1 QGHWCLRASTGVH
14 QLTQSV
20 WLSLRYG
27 PVLMAHSEL
36 FVTRAPP
43 VEGKA
48 VDLDVLGFLDSFGE
62 ENSTVERCYRAHS
75 RSSVLQGLPFGGV
88 PTVLAINVVLWMF
101 LLLIFSCL
109 RKAAW
114 DYGRLALL
122 MENDSLTS
130 LFYGELSE
138 KEKSPSESSPSD
150 SETKDMGFCSWLS
163 SLYHMKDEEIR
174 SKCGIDAV
182 TYLSFQRH
190 IMLLMTV
197 VCLLSLAVILP
208 VNFSGNLLGDSP
220 ENFGRTTLANVS
232 SKDSFLWLHSIL
244 ALVYFIITLLCMVHH
259 SIRLEYREDEKVA
272 RTLMITSIPRE
283 ISDPGLITKHFH
295 EAYPSCTVTDIR
307 FAFDVHK
314 LMRLDL
320 ERRKAMKGRLYFA
333 TKAQKEGKIMIK
345 THPCAQIFCCDI
357 CGFEKVDAEQYYS
370 ELEEKRTDEFNAEK
384 NRISMK
390 RLGIAFVTF
399 RDERMTAVIVK
410 DYSRVRCRL
419 RPQQSSITT
428 VVQSHKWGVN
438 YAPAPSDIIWENL
451 SVCGSRWWLRC
462 VLLNILLFLL
472 LFFLTTPAIIVNTMD
487 KFNVTRPVES
497 LRSLPNFSRP
507 SCYGRFRCFLPF
519 IVYYSAFFES
529 HWTRSG
535 ENQVT
540 MHKCFLLLVF
550 MVILLPSLGLSSL
563 DLFFTWLFDVH
574 FLDEKDVKFQCV
586 FLPDNGAFFVN
597 YVITSSLIG
606 TSMELLRI
614 PALTVYAI
622 RLCFAKSQAERIHV
636 KRSQAYEFQF
646 GLEYAWTMCIFA
658 VSMTYSI
665 TCPIITPFG
674 PKKPSITGLNDYRP
688 VALMSVVMKSFERLV
703 LAHLKDITGPL
714 LDPLQFAYLLGKQGL
729 MQGSCF
735 SSVFNAIITDI
746 LHSKLFQLTVPAPTC
761 QWISNFLTDR
771 GGSSST
777 PAIIQSVLCT
787 SITVWFGSATK
798 QDRNRLQRRVRTAE
812 KIIGAILPSIQDL
825 YVSRVR
831 KRAGNITA
839 DSSHPGHNLFQL
851 LPSGR
856 RYRALYAKTIQTQEQ
871 FLSSGCHS
879 DEHLTPV
886 TECLLYVILKHMV
899 DRYNIYY
906 AYVPTKLNQRIH
918 RAAISQVIVAPIL
931 CMFWLLF
938 FSVLRLGPVH
948 PITLFT
954 LVSLLSSIAFS
965 LFRLCLRKQPDKS
978 MSYQLFV
985 ASVLLEPELALTP
998 MPSPAH
1004 HGYGAMA
1011 TSQSSSHG
1019 PVEEEEG
1026 EDGHAHTHET
1036 ELQDPPDPYCSSPLM
1051 DSPVSYQ

>member
-1 QGHWCLRASTGVH
+1 MWRAFEKLLARFALLWKLRSNVFAGNVSDCY
-14 QLTQSV
+14 TQS
-20 WLSLRYG
+20 SYG
-27 PVLMAHSEL
+27 SVLMAQSEL
-36 FVTRAPP
+36 FKTRAPP
-43 VEGKA
+43 VEA
-48 VDLDVLGFLDSFGE
+48 HPVELDVLGFLEPFTE
-62 ENSTVERCYRAHS
+62 ENSTAERCFRSHS

-88 PTVLAINVVLWMF
+88 PTVLAINVMLWMF

-130 LFYGELSE
+130 LFYGEPSE

-150 SETKDMGFCSWLS
+150 TETKDMGFCSWLS

-190 IMLLMTV
+190 IILLLTV
-197 VCLLSLAVILP
+197 VSLLSLAVILP

-232 SKDSFLWLHSIL
+232 AKNSFLWLHSIF
-244 ALVYFIITLLCMVHH
+244 ALVYFIITLLCMAHH
-259 SIRLEYREDEKVA
+259 SLRLEYREDEKVA

-283 ISDPGLITKHFH
+283 IADPGLVTKHFH

-307 FAFDVHK
+307 FCFDVHK
-314 LMRLDL
+314 LMKLDL

-333 TKAQKEGKIMIK
+333 TKAQKEGRIMIK

-410 DYSRVRCRL
+410 DYSRVFCRR

-428 VVQSHKWGVN
+428 VVQSHKWGVS
-438 YAPAPSDIIWENL
+438 YASAPSDIIWENL

-497 LRSLPNFSRP
+497 LRSPVITQFFPTLLLWAFSVL
-507 SCYGRFRCFLPF
+507 LPF

-529 HWTRSG
+529 HWTRTG

-540 MHKCFLLLVF
+540 MHKCFFLLVF
-550 MVILLPSLGLSSL
+550 MVIILPSLGLSSL

-614 PALTVYAI
+614 PALTVYAF

-674 PKKPSITGLNDYRP
+674 
-688 VALMSVVMKSFERLV
+688 
-703 LAHLKDITGPL
+703 
-714 LDPLQFAYLLGKQGL
+714 
-729 MQGSCF
+729 
-735 SSVFNAIITDI
+735 
-746 LHSKLFQLTVPAPTC
+746 
-761 QWISNFLTDR
+761 
-771 GGSSST
+771 
-777 PAIIQSVLCT
+777 
-787 SITVWFGSATK
+787 
-798 QDRNRLQRRVRTAE
+798 
-812 KIIGAILPSIQDL
+812 
-825 YVSRVR
+825 
-831 KRAGNITA
+831 
-839 DSSHPGHNLFQL
+839 
-851 LPSGR
+851 
-856 RYRALYAKTIQTQEQ
+856 
-871 FLSSGCHS
+871 
-879 DEHLTPV
+879 
-886 TECLLYVILKHMV
+886 LLYVILKHMV

-954 LVSLLSSIAFS
+954 LGSLISCVACYI
-965 LFRLCLRKQPDKS
+965 FRLCLRKIPDKS
-978 MSYQLFV
+978 TSYQMSDQPAEGTFTDADRSTVTSTTASSLFV

-1011 TSQSSSHG
+1011 SSQSGSHS
-1019 PVEEEEG
+1019 PAAEAEG
-1026 EDGHAHTHET
+1026 EVDQTRTHET
-1036 ELQDPPDPYCSSPLM
+1036 ELQDPAEPYISSPLM
-1051 DSPVSYQ
+1051 DSPVGYQ

>member
-1 QGHWCLRASTGVH
+1 
-14 QLTQSV
+14 
-20 WLSLRYG
+20 
-27 PVLMAHSEL
+27 MAHPEL

-43 VEGKA
+43 VEGSA
-48 VDLDVLGFLDSFGE
+48 VELSALGFLGSFGE
-62 ENSTVERCYRAHS
+62 DNNTAERCYHAHS

-130 LFYGELSE
+130 LFYGEASE
-138 KEKSPSESSPSD
+138 KEKTPSESSPSD
-150 SETKDMGFCSWLS
+150 SETKDLGFCSWLS

-190 IMLLMTV
+190 IILLMTV

-232 SKDSFLWLHSIL
+232 AKDSFLWLHSIL
-244 ALVYFIITLLCMVHH
+244 ALVYFIITSLCMVHH

-283 ISDPGLITKHFH
+283 ISDPGLITKHLH

-307 FAFDVHK
+307 FCLDIHK

-345 THPCAQIFCCDI
+345 THPCAQIDCCDI

-384 NRISMK
+384 HRISLK

-410 DYSRVRCRL
+410 DYSRVHCRR

-428 VVQSHKWGVN
+428 VVQSQQWGVG

-487 KFNVTRPVES
+487 KFNVTKPVES
-497 LRSLPNFSRP
+497 LQSPVITQFFPTLLLWAFSVL
-507 SCYGRFRCFLPF
+507 LPF

-550 MVILLPSLGLSSL
+550 MVIILPSLGLSSL
-563 DLFFTWLFDVH
+563 DLFFTWLFDVN
-574 FLDEKDVKFQCV
+574 FLNEKEVKFQCV

-614 PALTVYAI
+614 PALTVYAF

-658 VSMTYSI
+658 VTMTYSI

-674 PKKPSITGLNDYRP
+674 
-688 VALMSVVMKSFERLV
+688 
-703 LAHLKDITGPL
+703 
-714 LDPLQFAYLLGKQGL
+714 
-729 MQGSCF
+729 
-735 SSVFNAIITDI
+735 
-746 LHSKLFQLTVPAPTC
+746 
-761 QWISNFLTDR
+761 
-771 GGSSST
+771 
-777 PAIIQSVLCT
+777 
-787 SITVWFGSATK
+787 
-798 QDRNRLQRRVRTAE
+798 
-812 KIIGAILPSIQDL
+812 
-825 YVSRVR
+825 
-831 KRAGNITA
+831 
-839 DSSHPGHNLFQL
+839 
-851 LPSGR
+851 
-856 RYRALYAKTIQTQEQ
+856 
-871 FLSSGCHS
+871 
-879 DEHLTPV
+879 
-886 TECLLYVILKHMV
+886 LLYVILKHMV

-906 AYVPTKLNQRIH
+906 AYIPTKLSQRIH
-918 RAAISQVIVAPIL
+918 RAAINQVVLAPLL

-938 FSVLRLGPVH
+938 FSVLKLGAVH

-954 LVSLLSSIAFS
+954 FVSLLSCIVFS
-965 LFRLCLRKQPDKS
+965 LFRLCLRKRPDKS
-978 MSYQLFV
+978 MSYQMSDQPTEGTFTDADRSTGTSTTASNLFV

-1011 TSQSSSHG
+1011 SAQGSNHN
-1019 PVEEEEG
+1019 PAEEQESEE
-1026 EDGHAHTHET
+1026 DHTQTHET
-1036 ELQDPPDPYCSSPLM
+1036 ELQDPPEPYCSSPLM
-1051 DSPVSYQ
+1051 DSPVGYQ

>member
-1 QGHWCLRASTGVH
+1 
-14 QLTQSV
+14 
-20 WLSLRYG
+20 
-27 PVLMAHSEL
+27 MADSEL

-43 VEGKA
+43 MEGRGVE
-48 VDLDVLGFLDSFGE
+48 LDVLGFLDSFGE
-62 ENSTVERCYRAHS
+62 ENSTAERCYRSHS

-114 DYGRLALL
+114 DYGRLALV

-130 LFYGELSE
+130 LFYGEPSE

-150 SETKDMGFCSWLS
+150 SETKDMGFCSWLT

-190 IMLLMTV
+190 IILLMTV

-220 ENFGRTTLANVS
+220 ENFGRTTLANVDA
-232 SKDSFLWLHSIL
+232 KDNFLWLHSVF
-244 ALVYFIITLLCMVHH
+244 ALVYFIITLLCMAHH
-259 SIRLEYREDEKVA
+259 SSRLEYREDEKVA
-272 RTLMITSIPRE
+272 RTLMITSVPRE

-307 FAFDVHK
+307 FCFNVHK

-320 ERRKAMKGRLYFA
+320 ERRKAMKGRLYFT

-357 CGFEKVDAEQYYS
+357 CGFEQVDAEQYYS
-370 ELEEKRTDEFNAEK
+370 ELEEKLTDEFNAEK
-384 NRISMK
+384 NRISLK

-410 DYSRVRCRL
+410 DYSRVHCRR

-428 VVQSHKWGVN
+428 VVQSQDWGVS
-438 YAPAPSDIIWENL
+438 YAPAPTDIIWENL

-472 LFFLTTPAIIVNTMD
+472 LFFLTTPAIIVNTID

-497 LRSLPNFSRP
+497 LRNPIITQFFPTLLLWAFSVL
-507 SCYGRFRCFLPF
+507 LPF

-535 ENQVT
+535 ENQIT

-550 MVILLPSLGLSSL
+550 MVIILPSLGLSSL
-563 DLFFTWLFDVH
+563 DLFFRWLFDVN

-606 TSMELLRI
+606 TAMELLRI
-614 PALTVYAI
+614 PALMVYAL
-622 RLCFAKSQAERIHV
+622 RLCFAKSKAERIHV

-658 VSMTYSI
+658 VSMAYSI
-665 TCPIITPFG
+665 TCPIIMPFG
-674 PKKPSITGLNDYRP
+674 
-688 VALMSVVMKSFERLV
+688 
-703 LAHLKDITGPL
+703 
-714 LDPLQFAYLLGKQGL
+714 
-729 MQGSCF
+729 
-735 SSVFNAIITDI
+735 
-746 LHSKLFQLTVPAPTC
+746 
-761 QWISNFLTDR
+761 
-771 GGSSST
+771 
-777 PAIIQSVLCT
+777 
-787 SITVWFGSATK
+787 
-798 QDRNRLQRRVRTAE
+798 
-812 KIIGAILPSIQDL
+812 
-825 YVSRVR
+825 
-831 KRAGNITA
+831 
-839 DSSHPGHNLFQL
+839 
-851 LPSGR
+851 
-856 RYRALYAKTIQTQEQ
+856 
-871 FLSSGCHS
+871 
-879 DEHLTPV
+879 
-886 TECLLYVILKHMV
+886 LLYVILKHMV

-906 AYVPTKLNQRIH
+906 AYVPTKLSQWIH
-918 RAAISQVIVAPIL
+918 RAAINQVIVAPIL

-954 LVSLLSSIAFS
+954 FVSLLSCIAFS

-978 MSYQLFV
+978 TSYPMSDQPAEGTFTDAERSTVTSTTASSLFV
-985 ASVLLEPELALTP
+985 ASVLLEPELGLSP

-1004 HGYGAMA
+1004 HSYGAMA
-1011 TSQSSSHG
+1011 SSQSSQSHG
-1019 PVEEEEG
+1019 PADEEEG
-1026 EDGHAHTHET
+1026 EEDQAQTHET
-1036 ELQDPPDPYCSSPLM
+1036 ELQDPPDPHCSSPLM
-1051 DSPVSYQ
+1051 DSPVGYQ

>member
-1 QGHWCLRASTGVH
+1 
-14 QLTQSV
+14 
-20 WLSLRYG
+20 
-27 PVLMAHSEL
+27 MAQPEL

-43 VEGKA
+43 VEGSA
-48 VDLDVLGFLDSFGE
+48 VELSVLGFLESFGE
-62 ENSTVERCYRAHS
+62 ENSTAERCYHAHS

-130 LFYGELSE
+130 LFYGEPSE

-190 IMLLMTV
+190 IILLMTV

-232 SKDSFLWLHSIL
+232 AKDSFLWLHSIF
-244 ALVYFIITLLCMVHH
+244 ALVYFIITSLCMVHH

-283 ISDPGLITKHFH
+283 ISDPGLITKHLH

-307 FAFDVHK
+307 FCFDIHK

-333 TKAQKEGKIMIK
+333 TKAQKQGKIMIK

-384 NRISMK
+384 NRISLK

-410 DYSRVRCRL
+410 DYSRVHCRR

-428 VVQSHKWGVN
+428 VVQSHKWGVS

-487 KFNVTRPVES
+487 KFNVTKPVES
-497 LRSLPNFSRP
+497 LRSPVITQFLPTLLLWAFSVL
-507 SCYGRFRCFLPF
+507 LPF

-550 MVILLPSLGLSSL
+550 MVIILPSLGLSSL
-563 DLFFTWLFDVH
+563 DLFFTWLFDVN
-574 FLDEKDVKFQCV
+574 FLDEKEVKFQCV

-614 PALTVYAI
+614 PALTVYAL

-674 PKKPSITGLNDYRP
+674 
-688 VALMSVVMKSFERLV
+688 
-703 LAHLKDITGPL
+703 
-714 LDPLQFAYLLGKQGL
+714 
-729 MQGSCF
+729 
-735 SSVFNAIITDI
+735 
-746 LHSKLFQLTVPAPTC
+746 
-761 QWISNFLTDR
+761 
-771 GGSSST
+771 
-777 PAIIQSVLCT
+777 
-787 SITVWFGSATK
+787 
-798 QDRNRLQRRVRTAE
+798 
-812 KIIGAILPSIQDL
+812 
-825 YVSRVR
+825 
-831 KRAGNITA
+831 
-839 DSSHPGHNLFQL
+839 
-851 LPSGR
+851 
-856 RYRALYAKTIQTQEQ
+856 
-871 FLSSGCHS
+871 
-879 DEHLTPV
+879 
-886 TECLLYVILKHMV
+886 LLYVILKHMV

-906 AYVPTKLNQRIH
+906 AYVPTKLSQRIH
-918 RAAISQVIVAPIL
+918 RDAISQVVLAPLL

-938 FSVLRLGPVH
+938 FSVLKLGAVH

-954 LVSLLSSIAFS
+954 FASLLSCIVFS
-965 LFRLCLRKQPDKS
+965 LFRLCLRKRPDKS
-978 MSYQLFV
+978 MSYQMSDQPTEGTFTDADRSSATSTTASNLFV

-1004 HGYGAMA
+1004 HSYGALA
-1011 TSQSSSHG
+1011 SSQGSSHN
-1019 PVEEEEG
+1019 PAEEEESE
-1026 EDGHAHTHET
+1026 EDHTQTHET

-1051 DSPVSYQ
+1051 DSPVGYQ

>member
-1 QGHWCLRASTGVH
+1 MRV
-14 QLTQSV
+14 
-20 WLSLRYG
+20 
-27 PVLMAHSEL
+27 
-36 FVTRAPP
+36 PP
-43 VEGKA
+43 VEGGP
-48 VDLDVLGFLDSFGE
+48 VELNVLGFLDSPGE
-62 ENSTVERCYRAHS
+62 ENSTAERCYRSHS

-88 PTVLAINVVLWMF
+88 PTVLVINVVLWMF

-130 LFYGELSE
+130 LFYGEPSE
-138 KEKSPSESSPSD
+138 KEKSPSESIYVLRY
-150 SETKDMGFCSWLS
+150 GFTFSFFCR
-163 SLYHMKDEEIR
+163 DEEIR

-190 IMLLMTV
+190 IISLMTV
-197 VCLLSLAVILP
+197 VCLLSLAVILEATNREKP
-208 VNFSGNLLGDSP
+208 LYLYCICLHYILIDICVSVATRDNL
-220 ENFGRTTLANVS
+220 
-232 SKDSFLWLHSIL
+232 LWLHCIF
-244 ALVYFIITLLCMVHH
+244 ALVYFIITLLCMAHH
-259 SIRLEYREDEKVA
+259 SIRLEYREDEKVS

-307 FAFDVHK
+307 FCFDVRK
-314 LMRLDL
+314 LMMLDL

-333 TKAQKEGKIMIK
+333 SKAQKEGKIMIK

-384 NRISMK
+384 NRIAMK

-410 DYSRVRCRL
+410 DYSCAYCRR

-428 VVQSHKWGVN
+428 VLQSHKWGVS

-497 LRSLPNFSRP
+497 LRSPVITQFFPTLLLWAFSVL
-507 SCYGRFRCFLPF
+507 LPF

-550 MVILLPSLGLSSL
+550 MVIILPSLGLSSL
-563 DLFFTWLFDVH
+563 DLFFTWLFDVN

-614 PALTVYAI
+614 PALTVYAL
-622 RLCFAKSQAERIHV
+622 RLCFAKSQAERIH
-636 KRSQAYEFQF
+636 SQAYEFQF
-646 GLEYAWTMCIFA
+646 GLEYAWTMCIVA

-665 TCPIITPFG
+665 TCPIIMPFG
-674 PKKPSITGLNDYRP
+674 
-688 VALMSVVMKSFERLV
+688 
-703 LAHLKDITGPL
+703 
-714 LDPLQFAYLLGKQGL
+714 
-729 MQGSCF
+729 
-735 SSVFNAIITDI
+735 
-746 LHSKLFQLTVPAPTC
+746 
-761 QWISNFLTDR
+761 
-771 GGSSST
+771 
-777 PAIIQSVLCT
+777 
-787 SITVWFGSATK
+787 
-798 QDRNRLQRRVRTAE
+798 
-812 KIIGAILPSIQDL
+812 
-825 YVSRVR
+825 
-831 KRAGNITA
+831 
-839 DSSHPGHNLFQL
+839 
-851 LPSGR
+851 
-856 RYRALYAKTIQTQEQ
+856 
-871 FLSSGCHS
+871 
-879 DEHLTPV
+879 
-886 TECLLYVILKHMV
+886 LLYVILKHMV

-954 LVSLLSSIAFS
+954 LVSLLSCTAFS
-965 LFRLCLRKQPDKS
+965 LFRLCLRKHPNKS
-978 MSYQLFV
+978 TSYQLFV

-1004 HGYGAMA
+1004 HSYGAMA
-1011 TSQSSSHG
+1011 SSQGSSHG
-1019 PVEEEEG
+1019 PVEEEECE
-1026 EDGHAHTHET
+1026 EDHAQTQLGET
-1036 ELQDPPDPYCSSPLM
+1036 EGEGS
-1051 DSPVSYQ
+1051 

>member
-1 QGHWCLRASTGVH
+1 MVHLRGAHRRVCDKNNTTNKV
-14 QLTQSV
+14 LV
-20 WLSLRYG
+20 
-27 PVLMAHSEL
+27 PVLMAHSDQ
-36 FVTRAPP
+36 FVMTAPP
-43 VEGKA
+43 VEEREP
-48 VDLDVLGFLDSFGE
+48 DLFGFLDSVGE
-62 ENSTVERCYRAHS
+62 ENSTAERCYHSHS

-88 PTVLAINVVLWMF
+88 PTVLIINVVLWMF

-130 LFYGELSE
+130 LFYGEPSE

-150 SETKDMGFCSWLS
+150 SEMKDMGFCSWLS

-190 IMLLMTV
+190 VILLMTV
-197 VCLLSLAVILP
+197 FCLLSLTVILP
-208 VNFSGNLLGDSP
+208 VNFSGKLQGDSP

-232 SKDSFLWLHSIL
+232 AEDNFLWLHSIF
-244 ALVYFIITLLCMVHH
+244 AMVYFIITLLCMAHH
-259 SIRLEYREDEKVA
+259 SARLEYREDERVA

-307 FAFDVHK
+307 FGFDVHK
-314 LMRLDL
+314 LMRLDS

-333 TKAQKEGKIMIK
+333 TKAQKDGKILIK

-370 ELEEKRTDEFNAEK
+370 ELEEKWTDEFNAEK
-384 NRISMK
+384 NRVSMK
-390 RLGIAFVTF
+390 RLGVAFVTF

-410 DYSRVRCRL
+410 DYTCVSCR
-419 RPQQSSITT
+419 RRAQQSSVTT
-428 VVQSHKWGVN
+428 VVQSHKWGVS

-497 LRSLPNFSRP
+497 LRSPVITQFLPTLLLWAMSVL
-507 SCYGRFRCFLPF
+507 LPF

-540 MHKCFLLLVF
+540 MHKCFLLLIF
-550 MVILLPSLGLSSL
+550 MVIILPSLGLTSL
-563 DLFFTWLFDVH
+563 DLFFTWLFDIN

-614 PALTVYAI
+614 PALSVYTL
-622 RLCFAKSQAERIHV
+622 RLCFAKSQAERIHI

-658 VSMTYSI
+658 VSVTYSI

-674 PKKPSITGLNDYRP
+674 
-688 VALMSVVMKSFERLV
+688 
-703 LAHLKDITGPL
+703 
-714 LDPLQFAYLLGKQGL
+714 
-729 MQGSCF
+729 
-735 SSVFNAIITDI
+735 
-746 LHSKLFQLTVPAPTC
+746 
-761 QWISNFLTDR
+761 
-771 GGSSST
+771 
-777 PAIIQSVLCT
+777 
-787 SITVWFGSATK
+787 
-798 QDRNRLQRRVRTAE
+798 
-812 KIIGAILPSIQDL
+812 
-825 YVSRVR
+825 
-831 KRAGNITA
+831 
-839 DSSHPGHNLFQL
+839 
-851 LPSGR
+851 
-856 RYRALYAKTIQTQEQ
+856 
-871 FLSSGCHS
+871 
-879 DEHLTPV
+879 
-886 TECLLYVILKHMV
+886 LLYVILKHMV
-899 DRYNIYY
+899 DRYNMYY
-906 AYVPTKLNQRIH
+906 AYVPTKLSQRIH
-918 RAAISQVIVAPIL
+918 RAAISQVMVAPVL

-938 FSVLRLGPVH
+938 FSVLRLGLLH
-948 PITLFT
+948 PITLFNS
-954 LVSLLSSIAFS
+954 VSLLASIALS
-965 LFRLCLRKQPDKS
+965 LVGLCLRKQPHKS
-978 MSYQLFV
+978 MSYQMSGQPAEGTFTDADRSTTPSTTPSNLFV

-1011 TSQSSSHG
+1011 RSRSSSHG
-1019 PVEEEEG
+1019 RVEDIEC
-1026 EDGHAHTHET
+1026 EDEHSQTHET
-1036 ELQDPPDPYCSSPLM
+1036 ELQEPMDPECSSPLM
-1051 DSPVSYQ
+1051 DSPVKYQ

>member
-1 QGHWCLRASTGVH
+1 
-14 QLTQSV
+14 
-20 WLSLRYG
+20 
-27 PVLMAHSEL
+27 MAHSEL

-43 VEGKA
+43 VEGRA
-48 VDLDVLGFLDSFGE
+48 VELDVLSYLDPFGE
-62 ENSTVERCYRAHS
+62 ENNTAERCYRSHS

-101 LLLIFSCL
+101 LLLMFSCL

-130 LFYGELSE
+130 LFYGEPSE

-190 IMLLMTV
+190 IIVLMTV

-208 VNFSGNLLGDSP
+208 VNLSGNLLGDSP

-232 SKDSFLWLHSIL
+232 AKDSFLWLHSIL
-244 ALVYFIITLLCMVHH
+244 ALVYFIVTLLCMAHH
-259 SIRLEYREDEKVA
+259 LIRLEYGEDEKVA

-307 FAFDVHK
+307 FCFDVHN

-410 DYSRVRCRL
+410 DYGCVRCR
-419 RPQQSSITT
+419 RSPQQSSITT
-428 VVQSHKWGVN
+428 VVQSHKWGVS

-451 SVCGSRWWLRC
+451 SVCGSRWWLQC

-487 KFNVTRPVES
+487 KFNVTKPVDS
-497 LRSLPNFSRP
+497 LRSPVITQFFPTLLLWAFSVL
-507 SCYGRFRCFLPF
+507 LPF

-540 MHKCFLLLVF
+540 MHKCFFLLVF
-550 MVILLPSLGLSSL
+550 MVIILPSLGLSSL
-563 DLFFTWLFDVH
+563 DLFFTWLFDVN
-574 FLDEKDVKFQCV
+574 FLDEKEVKFQCV

-614 PALTVYAI
+614 PALTVYAV

-674 PKKPSITGLNDYRP
+674 
-688 VALMSVVMKSFERLV
+688 
-703 LAHLKDITGPL
+703 
-714 LDPLQFAYLLGKQGL
+714 
-729 MQGSCF
+729 
-735 SSVFNAIITDI
+735 
-746 LHSKLFQLTVPAPTC
+746 
-761 QWISNFLTDR
+761 
-771 GGSSST
+771 
-777 PAIIQSVLCT
+777 
-787 SITVWFGSATK
+787 
-798 QDRNRLQRRVRTAE
+798 
-812 KIIGAILPSIQDL
+812 
-825 YVSRVR
+825 
-831 KRAGNITA
+831 
-839 DSSHPGHNLFQL
+839 
-851 LPSGR
+851 
-856 RYRALYAKTIQTQEQ
+856 
-871 FLSSGCHS
+871 
-879 DEHLTPV
+879 
-886 TECLLYVILKHMV
+886 LLYVILKHMV

-906 AYVPTKLNQRIH
+906 AYVPTKLSQRIH
-918 RAAISQVIVAPIL
+918 RAAISQVILAPIL

-938 FSVLRLGPVH
+938 FSMLRLGPAH

-954 LVSLLSSIAFS
+954 LVSLISCIAFS

-978 MSYQLFV
+978 TSYQMSDQPAEGTFIDGDRSTVTSTTASSLFV

-1004 HGYGAMA
+1004 QSYGAMA
-1011 TSQSSSHG
+1011 SSQSTSHG
-1019 PVEEEEG
+1019 PEEEE
-1026 EDGHAHTHET
+1026 ECEEGHAQTHET

-1051 DSPVSYQ
+1051 DSHVIFQ

>member
-1 QGHWCLRASTGVH
+1 MLAFSQAATS
-14 QLTQSV
+14 
-20 WLSLRYG
+20 G
-27 PVLMAHSEL
+27 PENY
-36 FVTRAPP
+36 
-43 VEGKA
+43 
-48 VDLDVLGFLDSFGE
+48 LDSFGE
-62 ENSTVERCYRAHS
+62 ENNTAERCYRSHS

-130 LFYGELSE
+130 LFYGEPSE
-138 KEKSPSESSPSD
+138 KEKSPSEVWDLWIMGLRD
-150 SETKDMGFCSWLS
+150 SECFP
-163 SLYHMKDEEIR
+163 SLYFLRDEEIR

-190 IMLLMTV
+190 IILLMTV

-208 VNFSGNLLGDSP
+208 VNFSGNLLGIFVFFVP
-220 ENFGRTTLANVS
+220 HR
-232 SKDSFLWLHSIL
+232 DSFLWLHSIL
-244 ALVYFIITLLCMVHH
+244 ALVYFIITLLCMAHH
-259 SIRLEYREDEKVA
+259 LIRPDHCTCTISLSLLRLPLFA
-272 RTLMITSIPRE
+272 PFTS
-283 ISDPGLITKHFH
+283 

-307 FAFDVHK
+307 FCFDVHN

-333 TKAQKEGKIMIK
+333 TMAQKEGKIMIK

-357 CGFEKVDAEQYYS
+357 CGFEMVDAEQYYS

-410 DYSRVRCRL
+410 DYGCVRCR
-419 RPQQSSITT
+419 RSPQQSSITT
-428 VVQSHKWGVN
+428 VVQSHKWGVS

-451 SVCGSRWWLRC
+451 SVCGSRWWLQC

-487 KFNVTRPVES
+487 KFNVTRPVDS
-497 LRSLPNFSRP
+497 LRSPVITQFFPTLLLWAFSVL
-507 SCYGRFRCFLPF
+507 LPF

-540 MHKCFLLLVF
+540 MHKCFFLLVF
-550 MVILLPSLGLSSL
+550 MVIILPSLGLSSL
-563 DLFFTWLFDVH
+563 DLFFTWLFDVN
-574 FLDEKDVKFQCV
+574 FLEEKEVKFQCV

-614 PALTVYAI
+614 PALTVYAV

-636 KRSQAYEFQF
+636 KRAYEFQF

-674 PKKPSITGLNDYRP
+674 
-688 VALMSVVMKSFERLV
+688 
-703 LAHLKDITGPL
+703 
-714 LDPLQFAYLLGKQGL
+714 
-729 MQGSCF
+729 
-735 SSVFNAIITDI
+735 
-746 LHSKLFQLTVPAPTC
+746 
-761 QWISNFLTDR
+761 
-771 GGSSST
+771 
-777 PAIIQSVLCT
+777 
-787 SITVWFGSATK
+787 
-798 QDRNRLQRRVRTAE
+798 
-812 KIIGAILPSIQDL
+812 
-825 YVSRVR
+825 
-831 KRAGNITA
+831 
-839 DSSHPGHNLFQL
+839 
-851 LPSGR
+851 
-856 RYRALYAKTIQTQEQ
+856 
-871 FLSSGCHS
+871 
-879 DEHLTPV
+879 
-886 TECLLYVILKHMV
+886 LLYVILKHMV

-906 AYVPTKLNQRIH
+906 AYVPTKLSQRIH
-918 RAAISQVIVAPIL
+918 RAAISQVILAPIL

-938 FSVLRLGPVH
+938 FSMLRLGTLSLSTFYPVTVSVTVIVFRMSDQ
-948 PITLFT
+948 PAEGTFT
-954 LVSLLSSIAFS
+954 DGDRSTVTSTTASS
-965 LFRLCLRKQPDKS
+965 
-978 MSYQLFV
+978 LFV

-1004 HGYGAMA
+1004 HSYGAMA
-1011 TSQSSSHG
+1011 SSQSTSHS
-1019 PVEEEEG
+1019 PEDEEDCEEG
-1026 EDGHAHTHET
+1026 HAQTHET

-1051 DSPVSYQ
+1051 DSHVGFQ

>member
-1 QGHWCLRASTGVH
+1 
-14 QLTQSV
+14 
-20 WLSLRYG
+20 
-27 PVLMAHSEL
+27 MAQSEL
-36 FVTRAPP
+36 FVARAPP
-43 VEGKA
+43 VEA
-48 VDLDVLGFLDSFGE
+48 RPVELDVLGFLESFGE
-62 ENSTVERCYRAHS
+62 ENSTAERCYRSHS

-122 MENDSLTS
+122 MENDS
-130 LFYGELSE
+130 F
-138 KEKSPSESSPSD
+138 SSSC
-150 SETKDMGFCSWLS
+150 FCR
-163 SLYHMKDEEIR
+163 DEEIR

-190 IMLLMTV
+190 IILLMTV
-197 VCLLSLAVILP
+197 VSLLSLAVILP
-208 VNFSGNLLGDSP
+208 VNFSGNLLGIFAP
-220 ENFGRTTLANVS
+220 HIIVY
-232 SKDSFLWLHSIL
+232 FLWLHSIF
-244 ALVYFIITLLCMVHH
+244 ALVYFIITLLCMAHH
-259 SIRLEYREDEKVA
+259 SIRLD
-272 RTLMITSIPRE
+272 
-283 ISDPGLITKHFH
+283 
-295 EAYPSCTVTDIR
+295 EAYPSCTVTDIS
-307 FAFDVHK
+307 FCFNVHK

-333 TKAQKEGKIMIK
+333 SKAQKEGKIMIK

-384 NRISMK
+384 NRITMK

-410 DYSRVRCRL
+410 DYSRVHCRR

-428 VVQSHKWGVN
+428 VVQSHKWGVS

-497 LRSLPNFSRP
+497 LRSPVITQFFPTLLLWAFSVL
-507 SCYGRFRCFLPF
+507 LPF

-550 MVILLPSLGLSSL
+550 MVIILPSLGLSSL
-563 DLFFTWLFDVH
+563 DLFFTCFSSFPWCR
-574 FLDEKDVKFQCV
+574 CV

-614 PALTVYAI
+614 PALTVYAL

-674 PKKPSITGLNDYRP
+674 
-688 VALMSVVMKSFERLV
+688 
-703 LAHLKDITGPL
+703 
-714 LDPLQFAYLLGKQGL
+714 
-729 MQGSCF
+729 
-735 SSVFNAIITDI
+735 
-746 LHSKLFQLTVPAPTC
+746 
-761 QWISNFLTDR
+761 
-771 GGSSST
+771 
-777 PAIIQSVLCT
+777 
-787 SITVWFGSATK
+787 
-798 QDRNRLQRRVRTAE
+798 
-812 KIIGAILPSIQDL
+812 
-825 YVSRVR
+825 
-831 KRAGNITA
+831 
-839 DSSHPGHNLFQL
+839 
-851 LPSGR
+851 
-856 RYRALYAKTIQTQEQ
+856 
-871 FLSSGCHS
+871 
-879 DEHLTPV
+879 
-886 TECLLYVILKHMV
+886 LLYVILKHMV

-938 FSVLRLGPVH
+938 FSVLRLECFSPHCPTQVH
-948 PITLFT
+948 QRATRSAHP
-954 LVSLLSSIAFS
+954 
-965 LFRLCLRKQPDKS
+965 
-978 MSYQLFV
+978 QLT
-985 ASVLLEPELALTP
+985 AHLEK
-998 MPSPAH
+998 
-1004 HGYGAMA
+1004 Y
-1011 TSQSSSHG
+1011 
-1019 PVEEEEG
+1019 
-1026 EDGHAHTHET
+1026 
-1036 ELQDPPDPYCSSPLM
+1036 
-1051 DSPVSYQ
+1051 

>member
-1 QGHWCLRASTGVH
+1 MA
-14 QLTQSV
+14 
-20 WLSLRYG
+20 LSD
-27 PVLMAHSEL
+27 V

-43 VEGKA
+43 VDGGGGGGVE
-48 VDLDVLGFLDSFGE
+48 LDVLGFLGSTGE
-62 ENSTVERCYRAHS
+62 ENSTAERCFRAHS

-88 PTVLAINVVLWMF
+88 PTVLAINVVVWMF

-130 LFYGELSE
+130 LFYGEPSE
-138 KEKSPSESSPSD
+138 KEKSPSEASPSD

-174 SKCGIDAV
+174 SKCGLDAV

-190 IMLLMTV
+190 IILLMTV
-197 VCLLSLAVILP
+197 VCLMSLAAILP
-208 VNFSGNLLGDSP
+208 VNFSGNLQGNSP

-232 SKDSFLWLHSIL
+232 AGDGFLWLHSVF
-244 ALVYFIITLLCMVHH
+244 ALVYFIITSLCMAHH
-259 SIRLEYREDEKVA
+259 SSRLEYREDEKVA

-307 FAFDVHK
+307 FCFDVNK

-333 TKAQKEGKIMIK
+333 TKAQKEGKIMIT
-345 THPCAQIFCCDI
+345 THPCAQIFCCDV

-390 RLGIAFVTF
+390 RLGVAFVTF

-410 DYSRVRCRL
+410 DYGRVRCRR

-428 VVQSHKWGVN
+428 VVQSHSWGVS

-497 LRSLPNFSRP
+497 LRSPVITQFLPTLLLWAFSVL
-507 SCYGRFRCFLPF
+507 LPF
-519 IVYYSAFFES
+519 IVYYSAIFES

-550 MVILLPSLGLSSL
+550 MVIILPSLGLSSL
-563 DLFFTWLFDVH
+563 DLFFTWLLDIH
-574 FLDEKDVKFQCV
+574 FLDDTDIKFQCV

-606 TSMELLRI
+606 TGMELLRI
-614 PALTVYAI
+614 PALTVYAV
-622 RLCFAKSQAERIHV
+622 RLCCARSQAERIHV

-674 PKKPSITGLNDYRP
+674 
-688 VALMSVVMKSFERLV
+688 
-703 LAHLKDITGPL
+703 
-714 LDPLQFAYLLGKQGL
+714 
-729 MQGSCF
+729 
-735 SSVFNAIITDI
+735 
-746 LHSKLFQLTVPAPTC
+746 
-761 QWISNFLTDR
+761 
-771 GGSSST
+771 
-777 PAIIQSVLCT
+777 
-787 SITVWFGSATK
+787 
-798 QDRNRLQRRVRTAE
+798 
-812 KIIGAILPSIQDL
+812 
-825 YVSRVR
+825 
-831 KRAGNITA
+831 
-839 DSSHPGHNLFQL
+839 
-851 LPSGR
+851 
-856 RYRALYAKTIQTQEQ
+856 
-871 FLSSGCHS
+871 
-879 DEHLTPV
+879 
-886 TECLLYVILKHMV
+886 LLYVILKHMV

-918 RAAISQVIVAPIL
+918 RAAISQVTVAPIL

-938 FSVLRLGPVH
+938 FSVLRLGSVH

-954 LVSLLSSIAFS
+954 FVSLLSCVAFS
-965 LFRLCLRKQPDKS
+965 LLHLCLKKQPDKS
-978 MSYQLFV
+978 TSYQMSDQPAEGTFTDAERSAAPSATASSLFV

-1004 HGYGAMA
+1004 HSYGTMA
-1011 TSQSSSHG
+1011 TSRSSSHG
-1019 PVEEEEG
+1019 AVGEEEEEVEEG
-1026 EDGHAHTHET
+1026 GDREQAGTHET
-1036 ELQDPPDPYCSSPLM
+1036 DLQDQPDPYCSSPLM
-1051 DSPVSYQ
+1051 DSPVGFQ

>member
-1 QGHWCLRASTGVH
+1 
-14 QLTQSV
+14 
-20 WLSLRYG
+20 
-27 PVLMAHSEL
+27 MAQSEL
-36 FVTRAPP
+36 FVTRASP
-43 VEGKA
+43 VEA
-48 VDLDVLGFLDSFGE
+48 RPVELDVLGFLQRFGD
-62 ENSTVERCYRAHS
+62 ENSTAERCYRSHS
-75 RSSVLQGLPFGGV
+75 HSSVLQGLPFGGV
-88 PTVLAINVVLWMF
+88 PTVLVINVVIWMF

-122 MENDSLTS
+122 MENDR
-130 LFYGELSE
+130 
-138 KEKSPSESSPSD
+138 
-150 SETKDMGFCSWLS
+150 
-163 SLYHMKDEEIR
+163 DEEIR

-190 IMLLMTV
+190 IILLMTV
-197 VCLLSLAVILP
+197 VTLLSLAVILP
-208 VNFSGNLLGDSP
+208 VNISGNLLGDSP

-232 SKDSFLWLHSIL
+232 AKDSFLWLHSVL
-244 ALVYFIITLLCMVHH
+244 ALVYFIITLLCMAHH
-259 SIRLEYREDEKVA
+259 SLQLEYREDEKVA
-272 RTLMITSIPRE
+272 RTLMITSIPKE

-307 FAFDVHK
+307 FCFDVHK

-345 THPCAQIFCCDI
+345 THPCAQIFCCDV

-384 NRISMK
+384 NRITMK

-410 DYSRVRCRL
+410 DYGRVNCRR
-419 RPQQSSITT
+419 RPQQSSIST
-428 VVQSHKWGVN
+428 VVQSHKWDVS

-472 LFFLTTPAIIVNTMD
+472 LFFFTTPAIIVNTMD

-497 LRSLPNFSRP
+497 LRSPVVTEFFPTLLLWAFSVL
-507 SCYGRFRCFLPF
+507 LPF
-519 IVYYSAFFES
+519 VVYYSAFFES

-540 MHKCFLLLVF
+540 MHKCFFLLVF
-550 MVILLPSLGLSSL
+550 MVIILPSLGLSSL
-563 DLFFTWLFDVH
+563 DLLFTWLFDVN
-574 FLDEKDVKFQCV
+574 FLEEKDLKFQCV

-606 TSMELLRI
+606 TAMELLRI
-614 PALTVYAI
+614 PALTVYAL

-674 PKKPSITGLNDYRP
+674 L
-688 VALMSVVMKSFERLV
+688 
-703 LAHLKDITGPL
+703 
-714 LDPLQFAYLLGKQGL
+714 
-729 MQGSCF
+729 
-735 SSVFNAIITDI
+735 
-746 LHSKLFQLTVPAPTC
+746 
-761 QWISNFLTDR
+761 
-771 GGSSST
+771 
-777 PAIIQSVLCT
+777 
-787 SITVWFGSATK
+787 
-798 QDRNRLQRRVRTAE
+798 
-812 KIIGAILPSIQDL
+812 
-825 YVSRVR
+825 
-831 KRAGNITA
+831 
-839 DSSHPGHNLFQL
+839 
-851 LPSGR
+851 
-856 RYRALYAKTIQTQEQ
+856 LYA
-871 FLSSGCHS
+871 
-879 DEHLTPV
+879 
-886 TECLLYVILKHMV
+886 ILKHMV

-938 FSVLRLGPVH
+938 FSVLRLGPMH

-954 LVSLLSSIAFS
+954 LVSHIFCIVCYLL
-965 LFRLCLRKQPDKS
+965 RLCLRKQPDKS
-978 MSYQLFV
+978 TSYQMSDQPDGTLTDADRSTVTSTTASSLFV

-1004 HGYGAMA
+1004 HSYGAMA
-1011 TSQSSSHG
+1011 SSQSSNR
-1019 PVEEEEG
+1019 
-1026 EDGHAHTHET
+1026 GHSST
-1036 ELQDPPDPYCSSPLM
+1036 EHNTKLNVQILLAK
-1051 DSPVSYQ
+1051 

>member
-1 QGHWCLRASTGVH
+1 MTTGKHAEHGHNCQSSTSCSNTGSAVE
-14 QLTQSV
+14 LSV
-20 WLSLRYG
+20 LS
-27 PVLMAHSEL
+27 
-36 FVTRAPP
+36 
-43 VEGKA
+43 
-48 VDLDVLGFLDSFGE
+48 FLETFGE
-62 ENSTVERCYRAHS
+62 ENSTAERCYRSHS

-122 MENDSLTS
+122 MENDSLSS
-130 LFYGELSE
+130 LFYGEPSE

-150 SETKDMGFCSWLS
+150 SETKDMVS
-163 SLYHMKDEEIR
+163 SEDEEIR

-190 IMLLMTV
+190 IILLMTV

-232 SKDSFLWLHSIL
+232 AKDSFLWLHSIF
-244 ALVYFIITLLCMVHH
+244 ALVYFIITLLGMVHH

-283 ISDPGLITKHFH
+283 ISDPGLITKHLH

-307 FAFDVHK
+307 FCFDI
-314 LMRLDL
+314 
-320 ERRKAMKGRLYFA
+320 AMKGRLYFA

-410 DYSRVRCRL
+410 DYSRVRCRR

-428 VVQSHKWGVN
+428 VLQSHNWGVG

-487 KFNVTRPVES
+487 KFNVTKPMES
-497 LRSLPNFSRP
+497 LRSPVITQFFPTLLLWAFSVL
-507 SCYGRFRCFLPF
+507 LPF

-550 MVILLPSLGLSSL
+550 MVIVLPSLGLSSL
-563 DLFFTWLFDVH
+563 DLFFTWLFDVN
-574 FLDEKDVKFQCV
+574 FLDEKEVKFQCV

-614 PALTVYAI
+614 PALTVYAL

-658 VSMTYSI
+658 VTMTYSI

-674 PKKPSITGLNDYRP
+674 
-688 VALMSVVMKSFERLV
+688 
-703 LAHLKDITGPL
+703 
-714 LDPLQFAYLLGKQGL
+714 
-729 MQGSCF
+729 
-735 SSVFNAIITDI
+735 
-746 LHSKLFQLTVPAPTC
+746 
-761 QWISNFLTDR
+761 
-771 GGSSST
+771 
-777 PAIIQSVLCT
+777 
-787 SITVWFGSATK
+787 
-798 QDRNRLQRRVRTAE
+798 
-812 KIIGAILPSIQDL
+812 
-825 YVSRVR
+825 
-831 KRAGNITA
+831 
-839 DSSHPGHNLFQL
+839 
-851 LPSGR
+851 
-856 RYRALYAKTIQTQEQ
+856 
-871 FLSSGCHS
+871 
-879 DEHLTPV
+879 
-886 TECLLYVILKHMV
+886 LLYVILKHMV

-918 RAAISQVIVAPIL
+918 RAAISQVILAPLL

-938 FSVLRLGPVH
+938 FSVLKLGAVH

-954 LVSLLSSIAFS
+954 LVSLLSCITFS
-965 LFRLCLRKQPDKS
+965 LFRLCLRKRPDKS
-978 MSYQLFV
+978 MSYQMSDQPAEGTFTDADRSTVTSTTASNLFV

-1004 HGYGAMA
+1004 HSYGAMA
-1011 TSQSSSHG
+1011 SSQGSSHN

-1026 EDGHAHTHET
+1026 EEDLAQTHET
-1036 ELQDPPDPYCSSPLM
+1036 QLQDPPDPYCSSPLM
-1051 DSPVSYQ
+1051 DSPVGYQ

>member
-1 QGHWCLRASTGVH
+1 
-14 QLTQSV
+14 
-20 WLSLRYG
+20 
-27 PVLMAHSEL
+27 MAQSEL
-36 FVTRAPP
+36 FVTRASP
-43 VEGKA
+43 VEA
-48 VDLDVLGFLDSFGE
+48 RPVELDVLGFLQRFGD
-62 ENSTVERCYRAHS
+62 ENSTAERCYRSHS
-75 RSSVLQGLPFGGV
+75 HSSVLQGLPFGGV
-88 PTVLAINVVLWMF
+88 PTVLVINVVIWMF

-114 DYGRLALL
+114 DYGHS
-122 MENDSLTS
+122 ENASS
-130 LFYGELSE
+130 LF
-138 KEKSPSESSPSD
+138 
-150 SETKDMGFCSWLS
+150 CCR
-163 SLYHMKDEEIR
+163 DEEIR

-190 IMLLMTV
+190 IILLMTV
-197 VCLLSLAVILP
+197 VTLLSLAVILP
-208 VNFSGNLLGDSP
+208 VNISGNLLDSP

-232 SKDSFLWLHSIL
+232 AKDSFLWLHSVL
-244 ALVYFIITLLCMVHH
+244 ALVYFIITFITDLFILCYLLQ
-259 SIRLEYREDEKVA
+259 VA
-272 RTLMITSIPRE
+272 RTLMITSIPKE

-307 FAFDVHK
+307 FCFDVHK

-345 THPCAQIFCCDI
+345 THPCAQIFCCDV

-384 NRISMK
+384 NRITMK

-410 DYSRVRCRL
+410 DYGRVNCRR
-419 RPQQSSITT
+419 RPQQSSIST
-428 VVQSHKWGVN
+428 VVQSHKWDVS

-472 LFFLTTPAIIVNTMD
+472 LFFFTTPAIIVNTMD

-497 LRSLPNFSRP
+497 LRSPVVTEFFPTLLLWAFSVL
-507 SCYGRFRCFLPF
+507 LPF
-519 IVYYSAFFES
+519 VVYYSAFFES

-540 MHKCFLLLVF
+540 MHKCFFLLVF
-550 MVILLPSLGLSSL
+550 MVIILPSLGLSSL
-563 DLFFTWLFDVH
+563 DLLFTWLFDVN
-574 FLDEKDVKFQCV
+574 FLEEKDLKFQCV

-606 TSMELLRI
+606 TAMELLRI
-614 PALTVYAI
+614 PALTVYAL

-674 PKKPSITGLNDYRP
+674 L
-688 VALMSVVMKSFERLV
+688 
-703 LAHLKDITGPL
+703 
-714 LDPLQFAYLLGKQGL
+714 
-729 MQGSCF
+729 
-735 SSVFNAIITDI
+735 
-746 LHSKLFQLTVPAPTC
+746 
-761 QWISNFLTDR
+761 
-771 GGSSST
+771 
-777 PAIIQSVLCT
+777 
-787 SITVWFGSATK
+787 
-798 QDRNRLQRRVRTAE
+798 
-812 KIIGAILPSIQDL
+812 
-825 YVSRVR
+825 
-831 KRAGNITA
+831 
-839 DSSHPGHNLFQL
+839 
-851 LPSGR
+851 
-856 RYRALYAKTIQTQEQ
+856 LYA
-871 FLSSGCHS
+871 
-879 DEHLTPV
+879 
-886 TECLLYVILKHMV
+886 ILKHMV

-938 FSVLRLGPVH
+938 FSVLRLGPMH

-954 LVSLLSSIAFS
+954 LVSHIFCIVCYLL
-965 LFRLCLRKQPDKS
+965 RLCLRKQPDKS
-978 MSYQLFV
+978 TSYQVSLFV

-1004 HGYGAMA
+1004 HSYGAMA
-1011 TSQSSSHG
+1011 SSQSSNRG
-1019 PVEEEEG
+1019 PAEEEEG
-1026 EDGHAHTHET
+1026 EGEHTQTHET
-1036 ELQDPPDPYCSSPLM
+1036 E
-1051 DSPVSYQ
+1051 

>member
-1 QGHWCLRASTGVH
+1 MRNGLGSHGSSRGDTGCSPGNLLSMCSQTASRLGLPFHTPPFNQWHHSRG
-14 QLTQSV
+14 L
-20 WLSLRYG
+20 YG
-27 PVLMAHSEL
+27 PVLMSYSEL
-36 FVTRAPP
+36 FVMRAPP
-43 VEGKA
+43 AAEGSTMELSA
-48 VDLDVLGFLDSFGE
+48 LGLLDSFGE
-62 ENSTVERCYRAHS
+62 ENSTAERCYRSHS

-122 MENDSLTS
+122 MENDRNSHQ
-130 LFYGELSE
+130 LSHPATILAQVQ
-138 KEKSPSESSPSD
+138 KE
-150 SETKDMGFCSWLS
+150 GFCSWLS

-190 IMLLMTV
+190 IILLMTV

-232 SKDSFLWLHSIL
+232 AKDSFLWLHSIF
-244 ALVYFIITLLCMVHH
+244 ALVYFILTLLCMAHH

-283 ISDPGLITKHFH
+283 ISDPGLITKHFQYL

-307 FAFDVHK
+307 FCFDVHK

-333 TKAQKEGKIMIK
+333 TKSQKEGKIMIK

-410 DYSRVRCRL
+410 DYGSVRCRR

-428 VVQSHKWGVN
+428 VVQSHKWGVS

-487 KFNVTRPVES
+487 KFNVTKPVES
-497 LRSLPNFSRP
+497 LRVISPVITQFFPTLLLWAFSVL
-507 SCYGRFRCFLPF
+507 LPF

-550 MVILLPSLGLSSL
+550 MVIILPSLGLSSL
-563 DLFFTWLFDVH
+563 DLFFTWLFDVN
-574 FLDEKDVKFQCV
+574 FLDEKNVKFQCV

-614 PALTVYAI
+614 PALTVYAL

-674 PKKPSITGLNDYRP
+674 
-688 VALMSVVMKSFERLV
+688 
-703 LAHLKDITGPL
+703 
-714 LDPLQFAYLLGKQGL
+714 
-729 MQGSCF
+729 
-735 SSVFNAIITDI
+735 
-746 LHSKLFQLTVPAPTC
+746 
-761 QWISNFLTDR
+761 
-771 GGSSST
+771 
-777 PAIIQSVLCT
+777 
-787 SITVWFGSATK
+787 
-798 QDRNRLQRRVRTAE
+798 
-812 KIIGAILPSIQDL
+812 
-825 YVSRVR
+825 
-831 KRAGNITA
+831 
-839 DSSHPGHNLFQL
+839 
-851 LPSGR
+851 
-856 RYRALYAKTIQTQEQ
+856 
-871 FLSSGCHS
+871 
-879 DEHLTPV
+879 
-886 TECLLYVILKHMV
+886 LLYVILKHLV

-918 RAAISQVIVAPIL
+918 KAAISQVIIAPLL

-938 FSVLRLGPVH
+938 FSVLKLGPVH

-954 LVSLLSSIAFS
+954 LVSLLCCIAFS

-978 MSYQLFV
+978 MSYQMSDQPAEGTFTDADRSTVTSTTPSNVQYHLFV

-1004 HGYGAMA
+1004 HSYGAMA
-1011 TSQSSSHG
+1011 SSQGSSHNA
-1019 PVEEEEG
+1019 VEEEEEG
-1026 EDGHAHTHET
+1026 EEDHAQTHET

-1051 DSPVSYQ
+1051 DSPVGYQ

>member
-1 QGHWCLRASTGVH
+1 QI
-14 QLTQSV
+14 
-20 WLSLRYG
+20 
-27 PVLMAHSEL
+27 LMAQLEL
-36 FVTRAPP
+36 FETRTPPAEARP
-43 VEGKA
+43 VE
-48 VDLDVLGFLDSFGE
+48 LDVLGFLDSFGE
-62 ENSTVERCYRAHS
+62 ENSTAERCFRSHS

-88 PTVLAINVVLWMF
+88 PTVLLINVVLWMM
-101 LLLIFSCL
+101 LLLVFSCL

-130 LFYGELSE
+130 LFYGEPSE

-150 SETKDMGFCSWLS
+150 SETKDMVKSFPTVCLCR
-163 SLYHMKDEEIR
+163 DEEIR

-190 IMLLMTV
+190 ILLLMTV
-197 VCLLSLAVILP
+197 VSLLSLAVILP
-208 VNFSGNLLGDSP
+208 VNFSGNLQGDGP
-220 ENFGRTTLANVS
+220 ENFGRTTLANVRTAFSGCTASLLWFTS
-232 SKDSFLWLHSIL
+232 SSLCCAWLTTQRSWSSEE
-244 ALVYFIITLLCMVHH
+244 M
-259 SIRLEYREDEKVA
+259 R

-307 FAFDVHK
+307 FCFDVHK
-314 LMRLDL
+314 LMKLDL
-320 ERRKAMKGRLYFA
+320 ERRKAMKGRLYFT
-333 TKAQKEGKIMIK
+333 TKAQKEGKVMIM

-384 NRISMK
+384 NRITMK

-410 DYSRVRCRL
+410 DYSRVHCRR
-419 RPQQSSITT
+419 RPQQSSVTT
-428 VVQSHKWGVN
+428 VVQSHKWGVS

-472 LFFLTTPAIIVNTMD
+472 LFFFTTPAIIVNTMD
-487 KFNVTRPVES
+487 KFNVTRPMES
-497 LRSLPNFSRP
+497 LRSPVITQFLPTLLLWMFSVL
-507 SCYGRFRCFLPF
+507 LPF

-529 HWTRSG
+529 HWTRSV

-550 MVILLPSLGLSSL
+550 MVIILPSLGLSSL
-563 DLFFTWLFDVH
+563 DLFFAWLFDVN
-574 FLDEKDVKFQCV
+574 FLDEKEIKFQCV

-614 PALTVYAI
+614 PALTVYAL

-665 TCPIITPFG
+665 TCPIIAPFG
-674 PKKPSITGLNDYRP
+674 
-688 VALMSVVMKSFERLV
+688 
-703 LAHLKDITGPL
+703 
-714 LDPLQFAYLLGKQGL
+714 
-729 MQGSCF
+729 
-735 SSVFNAIITDI
+735 
-746 LHSKLFQLTVPAPTC
+746 
-761 QWISNFLTDR
+761 
-771 GGSSST
+771 
-777 PAIIQSVLCT
+777 
-787 SITVWFGSATK
+787 
-798 QDRNRLQRRVRTAE
+798 
-812 KIIGAILPSIQDL
+812 
-825 YVSRVR
+825 
-831 KRAGNITA
+831 
-839 DSSHPGHNLFQL
+839 
-851 LPSGR
+851 
-856 RYRALYAKTIQTQEQ
+856 
-871 FLSSGCHS
+871 
-879 DEHLTPV
+879 
-886 TECLLYVILKHMV
+886 LLYVILKHMV

-906 AYVPTKLNQRIH
+906 AYVPTKLNQKIH
-918 RAAISQVIVAPIL
+918 RAAISQVIVAPSL

-954 LVSLLSSIAFS
+954 SVSLIFCVACY
-965 LFRLCLRKQPDKS
+965 LFRMCLEKTPNKS
-978 MSYQLFV
+978 TSYQMSDQAAAGTFTDSDRTATTSTTASNLFV

-1011 TSQSSSHG
+1011 SSQSSGHG
-1019 PVEEEEG
+1019 PVAGGEAEEEE
-1026 EDGHAHTHET
+1026 HTQTRET
-1036 ELQDPPDPYCSSPLM
+1036 ELQDPADLCVSSPLIG
-1051 DSPVSYQ
+1051 SPVIFQ

>member
-1 QGHWCLRASTGVH
+1 
-14 QLTQSV
+14 
-20 WLSLRYG
+20 
-27 PVLMAHSEL
+27 MAHSDL

-43 VEGKA
+43 VEGSA
-48 VDLDVLGFLDSFGE
+48 VELSVLGLLDSFGE
-62 ENSTVERCYRAHS
+62 ENSTAERCYHSHS

-130 LFYGELSE
+130 LFYGEPSE

-190 IMLLMTV
+190 IILLMTV

-232 SKDSFLWLHSIL
+232 PKDSFLWLHSIF
-244 ALVYFIITLLCMVHH
+244 ALVYFIITLLCMAHH
-259 SIRLEYREDEKVA
+259 LIRLEYREDEKVA

-307 FAFDVHK
+307 FCFDVHK
-314 LMRLDL
+314 LMKLDL

-345 THPCAQIFCCDI
+345 THPCAQIFCCDF

-410 DYSRVRCRL
+410 DYSPVRCRR

-428 VVQSHKWGVN
+428 VVQSHKWGVS

-487 KFNVTRPVES
+487 KFNVTKPVES
-497 LRSLPNFSRP
+497 LRSPVITQFFPTLLLWAFSVL
-507 SCYGRFRCFLPF
+507 LPF

-550 MVILLPSLGLSSL
+550 MVIILPSLGLSSL
-563 DLFFTWLFDVH
+563 DLFFTWLFDVN
-574 FLDEKDVKFQCV
+574 FLEEKDIKFQCV

-614 PALTVYAI
+614 PALTVYAL

-674 PKKPSITGLNDYRP
+674 
-688 VALMSVVMKSFERLV
+688 
-703 LAHLKDITGPL
+703 
-714 LDPLQFAYLLGKQGL
+714 
-729 MQGSCF
+729 
-735 SSVFNAIITDI
+735 
-746 LHSKLFQLTVPAPTC
+746 
-761 QWISNFLTDR
+761 
-771 GGSSST
+771 
-777 PAIIQSVLCT
+777 
-787 SITVWFGSATK
+787 
-798 QDRNRLQRRVRTAE
+798 
-812 KIIGAILPSIQDL
+812 
-825 YVSRVR
+825 
-831 KRAGNITA
+831 
-839 DSSHPGHNLFQL
+839 
-851 LPSGR
+851 
-856 RYRALYAKTIQTQEQ
+856 
-871 FLSSGCHS
+871 
-879 DEHLTPV
+879 
-886 TECLLYVILKHMV
+886 LLYVLLKHMV

-918 RAAISQVIVAPIL
+918 RAAISQVIVAPLL

-938 FSVLRLGPVH
+938 FSVLKLGLVH

-954 LVSLLSSIAFS
+954 LVSLLSCIAFS

-978 MSYQLFV
+978 TSYQMSDQPAEGTFTDADRSTVTSTTASNLFV

-1011 TSQSSSHG
+1011 SSQGSSHN
-1019 PVEEEEG
+1019 PAEEEEG
-1026 EDGHAHTHET
+1026 EEDHAQTHET

-1051 DSPVSYQ
+1051 DSPVGFQ